1 MITQLEENVIN
12 SFRIAKS
19 DIIKL
24 QSDFLCLS
32 ETQERMMEMIQYLRS
47 VNTELQKK
55 LDVRKTPKKIVVTK
69 KVVVNGNKKRTHYVA
84 SENAKKFHIVE
95 CPYAQNIKPK
105 SMINFKSKVKALNEG
120 LKPCRCV
127 K

>member
-1 MITQLEENVIN
+1 MITQLEENIIN
-12 SFRIAKS
+12 SFRIAKT

-24 QSDFLCLS
+24 QSDFLSLS
-32 ETQERMMEMIQYLRS
+32 ETQERMMEMIQFLR
-47 VNTELQKK
+47 NLNNDLQKK
-55 LDVRKTPKKIVVTK
+55 LDVTQAPKKIVVNGARK
-69 KVVVNGNKKRTHYVA
+69 KTHFVA
-84 SENAKKFHIVE
+84 SKAGKRFHIIA

-105 SMINFKSKVKALNEG
+105 SKLNFKSKVKALNTG